1 MKEIITEIII
11 NASATKVWNVLMD
24 FENYPEWNPFII
36 SIEGSGEKGAS
47 LLNKIKIKEKIS
59 TFKPIV
65 LANQKSEKFEW
76 EGKLPLGMFNGRHTF
91 IIETLHDQ
99 QVKLIHK
106 EKFTGWLSG
115 LIFNQI
121 QEDTR
126 NGFIEMNRALKNK
139 VES

>member
-1 MKEIITEIII
+1 
-11 NASATKVWNVLMD
+11 
-24 FENYPEWNPFII
+24 
-36 SIEGSGEKGAS
+36 
-47 LLNKIKIKEKIS
+47 
-59 TFKPIV
+59 
-65 LANQKSEKFEW
+65 
-76 EGKLPLGMFNGRHTF
+76 MFNGRHTF